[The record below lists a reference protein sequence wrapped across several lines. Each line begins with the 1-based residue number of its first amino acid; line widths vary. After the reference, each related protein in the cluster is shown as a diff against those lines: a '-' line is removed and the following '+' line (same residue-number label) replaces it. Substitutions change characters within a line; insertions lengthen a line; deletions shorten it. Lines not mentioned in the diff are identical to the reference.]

1 MHGGK
6 WLLRHPG
13 RRARIEGRP
22 GALSGHL
29 CRRGLQPS
37 RRRRIGYRI
46 DNESLVNLPNWLA
59 LTFRV
64 DGGSWF
70 DIDAVR
76 VLSYR
81 QTLDLRGA
89 VLTREVRFCDDAGR
103 TSSLTQQRFVAMH
116 MPHVGALQTTIVAED
131 WSGTIE
137 IRSTLDGN
145 VTNSLVERYR
155 DLANDHLGLVEKR
168 EISDNSVLLTVQTTQ
183 SRIPIAMAA
192 RSIVWRDGTPVPAT
206 YRLVDEAA
214 EIGHDIAVELSVG
227 DALTVEKIVTLF
239 TGRDVA
245 TSEPGC
251 RCRALAEPTRPV
263 RRVARRAPERLG
275 TSVGAPV
282 HRVRRLHRRIAH
294 PATASPASAADGF
307 TQQFR
312 PRCRGAGS
320 RTAR

>member
-1 MHGGK
+1 MPQGFTTV
-6 WLLRHPG
+6 
-13 RRARIEGRP
+13 
-22 GALSGHL
+22 S
-29 CRRGLQPS
+29 S
-37 RRRRIGYRI
+37 TTYRVPQ
-46 DNESLVNLPNWLA
+46 STTRVWSTYLTGF

-81 QTLDLRGA
+81 QTLDLRCA

-155 DLANDHLGLVEKR
+155 NLANDHLGLVEKR
-168 EISDNSVLLTVQTTQ
+168 EINDNSVLLTVQTTQ
-183 SRIPIAMAA
+183 SRVPIALAA
-192 RSIVWRDGTPVPAT
+192 RNNLWRDGTLVPAT

-214 EIGHDIAVELSVG
+214 KSV
-227 DALTVEKIVTLF
+227 TI
-239 TGRDVA
+239 
-245 TSEPGC
+245 SQSSYQS
-251 RCRALAEPTRPV
+251 V
-263 RRVARRAPERLG
+263 RR
-275 TSVGAPV
+275 
-282 HRVRRLHRRIAH
+282 
-294 PATASPASAADGF
+294 
-307 TQQFR
+307 
-312 PRCRGAGS
+312 
-320 RTAR
+320 

>member
-1 MHGGK
+1 MCTLGNGYFATRGAAPESKAGQVHY
-6 WLLRHPG
+6 PG
-13 RRARIEGRP
+13 TYAAGIYNR
-22 GALSGHL
+22 LVDDVSGTA
-29 CRRGLQPS
+29 
-37 RRRRIGYRI
+37 I

-116 MPHVGALQTTIVAED
+116 MPHVGALATTIVAED
-131 WSGTIE
+131 WSGTLE

-155 DLANDHLGLVEKR
+155 DLANEHLELVEKR
-168 EISDNSVLLTVQTTQ
+168 EISDHSVLLAVQTTQ
-183 SRIPIAMAA
+183 SRVPIAMTA
-192 RSIVWRDGTPVPAT
+192 RSTVWRDGTPVPAT

-214 EIGHDIAVELSVG
+214 EIGHDIAIGSQSV
-227 DALTVEKIVTLF
+227 
-239 TGRDVA
+239 
-245 TSEPGC
+245 
-251 RCRALAEPTRPV
+251 TR
-263 RRVARRAPERLG
+263 
-275 TSVGAPV
+275 
-282 HRVRRLHRRIAH
+282 
-294 PATASPASAADGF
+294 
-307 TQQFR
+307 
-312 PRCRGAGS
+312 
-320 RTAR
+320 